1 MVALVSKVL
10 GTTVA
15 YPTLEEAKA
24 EHPLESLENMLDEV
38 YMLYIY
44 TCLICILYIIF
55 NIIYKTLYID
65 SIYIS

>member
-44 TCLICILYIIF
+44 MSYLYIIY
-55 NIIYKTLYID
+55 NI
-65 SIYIS
+65 